1 MKLHRPRR
9 ESGAADFGDA
19 GRSHEDSLAA
29 PGPSLGETLM
39 RKSAPVIC
47 VLVALTVAGTA
58 KAVAPIYDSTGN
70 PRFNAPSDTTPLR
83 YNDNAPFFSSQ
94 SGVPDRPAGDTS
106 RIQYDDVPV
115 NAAGAASVN
124 VSSVRFD
131 IVQKAGAPAVTVS
144 GFWSPMAVDAATA
157 GGPGDGPNDDPNAAN
172 PLGVPVPILA
182 NSTASDRVVSVTFAN
197 PFNTGPLNTT
207 QDPGGLEFF
216 NVGLSFDN
224 TSPLNG
230 WEVADN
236 INNLDLLWDYKNNTD
251 INEFTFGNDANGDP
265 IYGVMAVQVLGTV
278 VPEPGMIGLAIGGA
292 GLLLRRR
299 ARRLVAM

>member
-1 MKLHRPRR
+1 M
-9 ESGAADFGDA
+9 
-19 GRSHEDSLAA
+19 
-29 PGPSLGETLM
+29 T
-39 RKSAPVIC
+39 KSASIC
-47 VLVALTVAGTA
+47 VLAALAVAGTA
-58 KAVAPIYDSTGN
+58 NAVGVIYDSTGN

-83 YNDNAPFFSSQ
+83 YNDNS
-94 SGVPDRPAGDTS
+94 AGDTT

-115 NAAGAASVN
+115 DATGFTNASVN
-124 VSSVRFD
+124 VASVRFD

-172 PLGVPVPILA
+172 SLDAPIPILA
-182 NSTASDRVVSVTFAN
+182 NTTPNDRVLSLTFAN

-216 NVGLSFDN
+216 NVGLSFNN

-236 INNLDLLWDYKNNTD
+236 ISNLDLLWDYKNNGD
-251 INEFTFGNDANGDP
+251 INEFTFSNDANGDP
-265 IYGVMAVQVLGTV
+265 VYGVMAVQVVGTV
-278 VPEPGMIGLAIGGA
+278 VPEPGMIGLAIGAA
-292 GLLLRRR
+292 GLLLGRR
-299 ARRLVAM
+299 ARRA